1 MTYEEK
7 LKSPKWQKKRL
18 EIMQRDNFTCV
29 VCGKGIKD
37 DTPLQVH
44 HLKYL
49 KNVEPWNYADDYLIT
64 LCDECHSKVHKRTII
79 IPFIKIAP
87 SKEASIQKLKQDD
100 NREKEEINIEQD
112 YKRENSYKKERTPI
126 FYRGLLSIRE
136 QISSTDA
143 LVYSMLL
150 QESIYNKQNSD
161 EQDYLVL
168 QRLSNSKISRICGCE
183 RHSVILSIKR
193 LIDRQFIK
201 DDTIYC
207 PDRFIQHGFIKLPNN
222 TKLKGWQ
229 LVFYAFLRSLSS
241 NYNGSIDTWASKMA
255 EYFHSSKTAIL
266 SLIRELTRKGYVK
279 RMKNGNLLI
288 Y

>member
-29 VCGKGIKD
+29 VCGRGIKD

-64 LCDECHSKVHKRTII
+64 LCNECHSKVHDGTIV
-79 IPFIKIAP
+79 IPFIKIVP
-87 SKEASIQKLKQDD
+87 FKEISTENLKQDE
-100 NREKEEINIEQD
+100 NEEKEEVNIEQD
-112 YKRENSYKKERTPI
+112 YKRENSRKKGRTQI
-126 FYRGLLSIRE
+126 FYRELLSIRE
-136 QISSTDA
+136 QISGTDA
-143 LVYSMLL
+143 LVYSVLL
-150 QESIYNKQNSD
+150 QESIYNKQISD
-161 EQDYLVL
+161 EPDYLVL
-168 QRLSNSKISRICGCE
+168 QRVSNSKISRICECE
-183 RHSVILSIKR
+183 RHSVVLSIKR
-193 LIDRQFIK
+193 LIEKQFIK
-201 DDTIYC
+201 DDKIYC
-207 PDRFIQHGFIKLPNN
+207 PDRFVQHGYIKIDNTKKLVGWQKIFYSLLKDMSAKYNN
-222 TKLKGWQ
+222 T
-229 LVFYAFLRSLSS
+229 
-241 NYNGSIDTWASKMA
+241 IDTWASKMA